1 MCTLVTK
8 GDSDL
13 LRRLLSN
20 GIDANSKD
28 YDHRTPLHVAASQGL
43 LAMARLLLGA
53 GASVFSTDRWG
64 NTPFDEARLSGNNQ
78 LIKLLEEAKSAQ
90 TSEFPSVSHEIS
102 EKKHPRKCT
111 VFPVHP
117 WEPKDLRKHGVV
129 LWVPTSMEELV
140 TAASEQL
147 NFPSGSC
154 ILSEDAGKI
163 LDIDMISDG
172 QKLYLISET
181 T

>member
-1 MCTLVTK
+1 MLTILYPCIT
-8 GDSDL
+8 
-13 LRRLLSN
+13 
-20 GIDANSKD
+20 
-28 YDHRTPLHVAASQGL
+28 
-43 LAMARLLLGA
+43 
-53 GASVFSTDRWG
+53 
-64 NTPFDEARLSGNNQ
+64 
-78 LIKLLEEAKSAQ
+78 
-90 TSEFPSVSHEIS
+90 
-102 EKKHPRKCT
+102 EKIHLRKCT
-111 VFPVHP
+111 VYPIHP

-147 NFPSGSC
+147 NFSSGSC